1 MGSKVVVFDIVS
13 RDLQVAYFRAFDA
26 NAALPVIAYM
36 ATCYI
41 DLMEVH
47 AIEINT
53 HSGIEIKV
61 AMGNHYV
68 AVSVDQVN
76 PMTATRDHHAL
87 ENGLHGLDQFKTIGF
102 RMGTF
107 HLYVLDRGHALVS
120 LYVSLPACGI
130 TRASMRTDQA
140 KSGALACHHHT
151 GRATRTINTQGTT
164 FRQIDLDRRSN
175 AIGPGRKMQDTIAL
189 GDRMPDRLRIIGLPV
204 SNGAK
209 SNQVTHRAKKPSSG
223 AVDALLSLPF
233 AENEFKE
240 QGQRET
246 VIFP

>member
-1 MGSKVVVFDIVS
+1 M
-13 RDLQVAYFRAFDA
+13 
-26 NAALPVIAYM
+26 
-36 ATCYI
+36 
-41 DLMEVH
+41 
-47 AIEINT
+47 
-53 HSGIEIKV
+53 

-68 AVSVDQVN
+68 AVSADQVN

-102 RMGTF
+102 RMSTF

-120 LYVSLPACGI
+120 LYVTLPACGI

-140 KSGALACHHHT
+140 KSGALARHHHT
-151 GRATRTINTQGTT
+151 GRATRAIYPQRSLIG
-164 FRQIDLDRRSN
+164 QLDLNCRSYAVSARREMEH
-175 AIGPGRKMQDTIAL
+175 AIAL
-189 GDRMPDRLRIIGLPV
+189 FHRMPDRLRIIGLAV

-209 SNQVTHRAKKPSSG
+209 SNQVTHGAKKPSSG

-233 AENEFKE
+233 AENGFEE

-246 VIFP
+246 ANFP